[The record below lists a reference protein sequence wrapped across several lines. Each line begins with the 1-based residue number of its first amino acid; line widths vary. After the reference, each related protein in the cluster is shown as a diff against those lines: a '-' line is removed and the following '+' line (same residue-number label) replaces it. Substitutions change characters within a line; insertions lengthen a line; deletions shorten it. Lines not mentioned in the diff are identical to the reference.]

1 MIAVG
6 VFSKGTKSSIIR
18 FYLLNMII
26 SFINYIGDKNDFFN
40 SYQNKEINSIEKI
53 NNINLNTFLH
63 SKIYDTFLS
72 IPIQIYFS
80 KIIEKIFKKRVLYI
94 KDIYYKNYYLVDLSN
109 NKIILSSDNFNNK
122 DKFNIF
128 EYKIFRNRKIKKE
141 LLFYCHELKNNYI
154 KNNNMIFNEFE
165 YQKYFIKLE
174 YKATYPR
181 RTFIIKFL
189 PILNGICIIH
199 EYIQLKY
206 STFEKG
212 IEKKEPYK
220 EKIIIYGFNSND
232 KKDINNLFK
241 NEHYILKQLHFFL
254 IESLF
259 CSNSS
264 IQYFFILSKKP
275 KIYFSEEILQII
287 NHLVSEY
294 IEKNNNNISSYS
306 KSNNNHNYFIK
317 KIIQKITNRLYEEYI
332 QINSAEKIL
341 HKSSSALPLKT
352 LKSDIS
358 FKDINFGKNSSL
370 LQITK
375 DEALTYLFNSI
386 KFNKNIDPN
395 DITID
400 LDNDK
405 NKVNVG
411 EDDSLRVT
419 ELIDRNSK
427 PSIRFSDLLSEK
439 FSIRP
444 SQDKMKMGK
453 VTQNYPFPRDSELN
467 YNNTKESLNN
477 NKKNDYEEMSI
488 GTKIR
493 KKYYYS
499 YNFNDNNYNDYNVIY
514 NNSRKKY
521 KNNYLH
527 NNSSNKKS
535 IQGFLIEEKTSFE
548 NLNQNDKSD
557 KLLNKQMYE

>member
-18 FYLLNMII
+18 FYLLTMII
-26 SFINYIGDKNDFFN
+26 SFLNYIGDKNDFFN
-40 SYQNKEINSIEKI
+40 SYQNKAINSIEKI
-53 NNINLNTFLH
+53 NNISLNTFLH

-80 KIIEKIFKKRVLYI
+80 KIIQKIFKKRVLYI
-94 KDIYYKNYYLVDLSN
+94 KNIYYKNYYLVDLSN

-154 KNNNMIFNEFE
+154 KKNNMIFNEFE

-189 PILNGICIIH
+189 PILNGVCIIH
-199 EYIQLKY
+199 EYIQLKL

-212 IEKKEPYK
+212 VEKKEVYK
-220 EKIIIYGFNSND
+220 EKIIIYGFNSSD
-232 KKDINNLFK
+232 KNDINNLFK

-264 IQYFFILSKKP
+264 IQYFFILEKKQ

-287 NHLVSEY
+287 NQLVSEY
-294 IEKNNNNISSYS
+294 MEKTNNISSYS
-306 KSNNNHNYFIK
+306 KSNNNHNYLTK

-341 HKSSSALPLKT
+341 HESSSAFPLKT

-375 DEALTYLFNSI
+375 DEALTYLFKSI

-400 LDNDK
+400 LNDDK
-405 NKVNVG
+405 NKGNVG
-411 EDDSLRVT
+411 KDDSLSVT

-439 FSIRP
+439 FTICP
-444 SQDKMKMGK
+444 SQDIMKKGRI
-453 VTQNYPFPRDSELN
+453 TQNYPFPRDSELN

-493 KKYYYS
+493 KKYN

-514 NNSRKKY
+514 NNSLKKY

-535 IQGFLIEEKTSFE
+535 IQGFLIDDKTSFE
-548 NLNQNDKSD
+548 NLNHNDKSD
-557 KLLNKQMYE
+557 KFLNKQIFE